1 MLSDKKNILL
11 YFIMAK
17 GLTCWSRKNRAGKL
31 YRVCNKSKGQKGVY
45 KKVKKGKTAKKVKGK
60 KRGKTAKKTKKA
72 KKGKKRGKTAKK
84 RTPLALRRLR

>member
-1 MLSDKKNILL
+1 
-11 YFIMAK
+11 MAK

-60 KRGKTAKKTKKA
+60 KRGKTAKK
-72 KKGKKRGKTAKK
+72 

>member
-1 MLSDKKNILL
+1 MV
-11 YFIMAK
+11 K
-17 GLTCWSRKNRAGKL
+17 GLKCWSRKNRTGKL

-60 KRGKTAKKTKKA
+60 KRGKTAKKVKSKKA
-72 KKGKKRGKTAKK
+72 KSKKAKNKTAKK

>member
-1 MLSDKKNILL
+1 
-11 YFIMAK
+11 MAK

-45 KKVKKGKTAKKVKGK
+45 KKVKKGKTAKKVNG
-60 KRGKTAKKTKKA
+60 

>member
-1 MLSDKKNILL
+1 
-11 YFIMAK
+11 MAK
-17 GLTCWSRKNRAGKL
+17 GLKCWSRKNSAGKL

-45 KKVKKGKTAKKVKGK
+45 KKEKKGRKGKTAKG
-60 KRGKTAKKTKKA
+60 

>member
-1 MLSDKKNILL
+1 
-11 YFIMAK
+11 MAK
-17 GLTCWSRKNRAGKL
+17 GLTCWSRKNSAGKL

-84 RTPLALRRLR
+84 RTLLALRRLR

>member
-1 MLSDKKNILL
+1 
-11 YFIMAK
+11 MAK

-45 KKVKKGKTAKKVKGK
+45 KKVKKGKTAKKAKG
-60 KRGKTAKKTKKA
+60 